1 MGVPSREVDVDEE
14 APPRARTQ
22 GEASGESTSTATPVY
37 QFLPTSRR
45 FVQFSSGLQP
55 PPGATVV
62 FIDGAFDM
70 FHAGTLG

>member
-1 MGVPSREVDVDEE
+1 VDVDEE